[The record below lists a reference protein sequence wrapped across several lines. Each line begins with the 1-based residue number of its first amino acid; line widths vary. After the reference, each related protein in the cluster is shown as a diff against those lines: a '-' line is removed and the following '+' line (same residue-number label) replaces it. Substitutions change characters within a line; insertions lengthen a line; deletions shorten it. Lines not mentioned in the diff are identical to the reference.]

1 MTESVAQSL
10 KLSPSRARWL
20 VGITYPAL
28 LAGFALDLAF
38 DPQQSPFD
46 LVVSALKLAGL
57 IGCLVIFLTTFSFTA
72 NAPEHQIDER
82 ERIERNTA
90 YFLAYQVVI
99 AAVFLLFLT
108 SIAVRLF
115 TAWTPSVMVLEEL
128 LTLIG
133 IGGLALPAAILAWRS
148 TADEEER

>member
-1 MTESVAQSL
+1 
-10 KLSPSRARWL
+10 
-20 VGITYPAL
+20 
-28 LAGFALDLAF
+28 
-38 DPQQSPFD
+38 
-46 LVVSALKLAGL
+46 
-57 IGCLVIFLTTFSFTA
+57 
-72 NAPEHQIDER
+72 
-82 ERIERNTA
+82 
-90 YFLAYQVVI
+90 
-99 AAVFLLFLT
+99 VFLLFLT

>member
-28 LAGFALDLAF
+28 IAGFALDLAF
-38 DPQQSPFD
+38 DPQQSPFV

-57 IGCLVIFLTTFSFTA
+57 IGCLVIFFTTFSFTA

-108 SIAVRLF
+108 SIAVRLSGASMVVRIHSF
-115 TAWTPSVMVLEEL
+115 TQY
-128 LTLIG
+128 G
-133 IGGLALPAAILAWRS
+133 RS
-148 TADEEER
+148 GRSRAHPTGASR